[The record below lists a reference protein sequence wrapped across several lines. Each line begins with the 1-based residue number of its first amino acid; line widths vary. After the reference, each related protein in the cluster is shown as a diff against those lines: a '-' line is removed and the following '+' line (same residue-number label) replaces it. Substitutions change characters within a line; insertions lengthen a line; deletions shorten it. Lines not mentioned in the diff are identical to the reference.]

1 MLPAT
6 HARLGYAAVAVGRS
20 SVSRSALS
28 ASGALLAAG
37 RSSATAGRSTV
48 AASGRSTA
56 TASTGT
62 RAAYSTRSARPSVAT
77 QSTSRG
83 LIQRRFMSSGSKS
96 RYDVGVFTLPS
107 AAVFVATGV
116 GLVLYFRHE
125 KQKLEEEREKEN
137 AAQAYGRP
145 KVGGPFAL
153 TATSAT
159 GASGV
164 PRVEERPE
172 GTPFTDANL
181 LGHWSLLYFGFTN
194 CPDICPAELDKMGEV
209 VRGVEK
215 DTSLALLP
223 LFITVDPQRDT
234 LPAIARYLADFHP
247 RFVGLRGGWD
257 ATKSICRAY
266 RVYFS
271 TPPDADPAGDYLVD
285 HSIFVYLVDPEG
297 HFVDAF
303 GQNLTAEDI
312 RQKVEE
318 AVRVYG
324 EREGGQ

>member
-37 RSSATAGRSTV
+37 RSSATASTSSRSL
-48 AASGRSTA
+48 A
-56 TASTGT
+56 T
-62 RAAYSTRSARPSVAT
+62 SARPALRAGSSARPAT
-77 QSTSRG
+77 SSRG
-83 LIQRRFMSSGSKS
+83 LVQRRFMSSGSKS

-107 AAVFVATGV
+107 AAVFVATGL

-209 VRGVEK
+209 VRAVE
-215 DTSLALLP
+215 TGPTPPPLLP

-234 LPAIARYLADFHP
+234 LPAVARYLADFHP

-271 TPPDADPAGDYLVD
+271 TPPDADPNGDYLVD

-312 RQKVEE
+312 KQKVEE

-324 EREGGQ
+324 ERKGGSQ

>member
-37 RSSATAGRSTV
+37 RSTV
-48 AASGRSTA
+48 AASGRSSA
-56 TASTGT
+56 TAST
-62 RAAYSTRSARPSVAT
+62 SSRSLTTAARPALRVGPTARPAT
-77 QSTSRG
+77 SSHD
-83 LIQRRFMSSGSKS
+83 LVQRRFMSSGSKS

-107 AAVFVATGV
+107 AAVFVATGL

-137 AAQAYGRP
+137 AVQAYGRP

-164 PRVEERPE
+164 PRVEDRPE
-172 GTPFTDANL
+172 GTPFTDAAL
-181 LGHWSLLYFGFTN
+181 LNHWSLLYFGFTN

-209 VRGVEK
+209 
-215 DTSLALLP
+215 
-223 LFITVDPQRDT
+223 RDT

-247 RFVGLRGGWD
+247 RFVGLRGGW
-257 ATKSICRAY
+257 AETKSICRAY

-312 RQKVEE
+312 QQKVEE

-324 EREGGQ
+324 ERKGGSQ

>member
-37 RSSATAGRSTV
+37 RTSATAGRSTV
-48 AASGRSTA
+48 AAGRAASTSARALSTA
-56 TASTGT
+56 
-62 RAAYSTRSARPSVAT
+62 TRSARPSVAA

-83 LIQRRFMSSGSKS
+83 LVQRRFMSSGSKS

-172 GTPFTDANL
+172 GTPFTDAAL

-215 DTSLALLP
+215 DTSLPLLP

-271 TPPDADPAGDYLVD
+271 TPPDADPNGDYLVD

-312 RQKVEE
+312 KQKVEE

-324 EREGGQ
+324 ERKGGEQ

>member
-37 RSSATAGRSTV
+37 RTTVAAGRSSATASTSSRSLT
-48 AASGRSTA
+48 TA
-56 TASTGT
+56 
-62 RAAYSTRSARPSVAT
+62 ARPALRAGSTTRPAT
-77 QSTSRG
+77 SSRG
-83 LIQRRFMSSGSKS
+83 LVQRRFMSSGSKS

-209 VRGVEK
+209 VRAVEK

-271 TPPDADPAGDYLVD
+271 TPPDADPNGDYLVD

-312 RQKVEE
+312 KQKVEE
-318 AVRVYG
+318 AVGVYG
-324 EREGGQ
+324 ERMGGE

>member
-28 ASGALLAAG
+28 ASATLLAAG
-37 RSSATAGRSTV
+37 RSTGAAGR
-48 AASGRSTA
+48 A
-56 TASTGT
+56 ASTGSRSLTTTT
-62 RAAYSTRSARPSVAT
+62 RPTLRPASA
-77 QSTSRG
+77 TSSPG
-83 LIQRRFMSSGSKS
+83 LVQRRTMSSGSKS

-107 AAVFVATGV
+107 AAVFVATGI

-164 PRVEERPE
+164 PRVEDKPE
-172 GTPFTDANL
+172 GTPFTDSDL
-181 LGHWSLLYFGFTN
+181 LHHWSLLYFGFTN

-209 VRGVEK
+209 VRGVESSPSP
-215 DTSLALLP
+215 TALLP
-223 LFITVDPQRDT
+223 IFITVDPQRDT

-247 RFVGLRGGWD
+247 RFVGLRGGWEE
-257 ATKSICRAY
+257 TKSICRAY

-312 RQKVEE
+312 TQKVEE

-324 EREGGQ
+324 ERRGGSQ